1 MYVHWGTNVGLIQ
14 PVLFGKTIVYADF
27 ENSLLRLGR
36 PLVGIVIITA
46 AKDEV
51 RRSSMKS
58 DHMGR
63 RSEEG
68 RMTGER

>member
-46 AKDEV
+46 V

>member
-1 MYVHWGTNVGLIQ
+1 M
-14 PVLFGKTIVYADF
+14 
-27 ENSLLRLGR
+27 
-36 PLVGIVIITA
+36 GIVIITA

>member
-1 MYVHWGTNVGLIQ
+1 MYVYWGTNVGLIQ

-46 AKDEV
+46 V